1 MDSYSRT
8 FVSPSWL
15 EDHLA
20 DPQLAIIDVRAGF
33 RPQPPGPS
41 DFFSMR
47 TDYDEAHIPGAHYLH
62 MVDDLSDPAGP
73 FPFAALAATNVHD
86 LLGAMGISND
96 QTLVLYGANMH
107 VVTHRC
113 WWSLRQA
120 GANDVRLLNGTYELW
135 VQAGRPVTDVVPDR
149 SPCAFEAREIP
160 EWIADKEAVTAAVDD
175 PAVGLVNALSHEQFE
190 GDGQHYGRP
199 GRIPGSV
206 SVPAMSVIDPST
218 GALRER
224 SDLQTV
230 FRDAGADGFKRLITY
245 CGGGIAAST
254 AFLALDAL
262 GYENVSLYD
271 GSLLEWTK
279 APQAQ
284 LDVGP
289 V

>member
-1 MDSYSRT
+1 MNSYGPT
-8 FVSPSWL
+8 FVSASWL
-15 EDHLA
+15 EDHLG
-20 DPQLAIIDVRAGF
+20 DPEVAVIDVRAGF

-47 TDYDEAHIPGAHYLH
+47 TEYDETHIPGAHYLH

-73 FPFAALAATNVHD
+73 FPFAALAATDVHD
-86 LLGAMGISND
+86 LLGAMGVSND

-120 GANDVRLLNGTYELW
+120 GANNVRLLDGTYDHW
-135 VQAGRPVTDVVPDR
+135 VQGGRPVTDAIPEN
-149 SPCAFEAREIP
+149 SPCAFVATEIP
-160 EWIADKEAVTAAVDD
+160 EWIADKEVVAAAVDD
-175 PAVGLVNALSHEQFE
+175 PTVGLVNALSHEQFE

-224 SDLQTV
+224 SELETV
-230 FRDAGADGFKRLITY
+230 FHNAGADGFERLITY

-254 AFLALDAL
+254 TFLALDVL
-262 GYENVSLYD
+262 GYDNVSLYD

-279 APQAQ
+279 DPQAP

-289 V
+289 A

>member
-1 MDSYSRT
+1 MDSYRRT
-8 FVSPSWL
+8 FVSPSWR

-113 WWSLRQA
+113 WWALRQA

-149 SPCAFEAREIP
+149 SPCSFEASEIP
-160 EWIADKEAVTAAVDD
+160 EWIADKEAVSAAVDD

-190 GDGQHYGRP
+190 GDGQHYGEHYNKRP
-199 GRIPGSV
+199 K
-206 SVPAMSVIDPST
+206 
-218 GALRER
+218 
-224 SDLQTV
+224 
-230 FRDAGADGFKRLITY
+230 KR
-245 CGGGIAAST
+245 
-254 AFLALDAL
+254 
-262 GYENVSLYD
+262 
-271 GSLLEWTK
+271 
-279 APQAQ
+279 
-284 LDVGP
+284 
-289 V
+289 